1 MEPANICEEY
11 ITLLLIER
19 RNTDHLG
26 EEEHYCIVPAEV
38 GRELVNDDD
47 DDEVAAEEEEE
58 DDDDD
63 FTSETSTLPSLR
75 PPSTLPCCDQSI
87 MYVAHEDVGLPDRR
101 KEDDNKPTIE
111 SHILQQ
117 LRAIAVA
124 IKLTE
129 LIGGVYYAG

>member
-58 DDDDD
+58 
-63 FTSETSTLPSLR
+63 E
-75 PPSTLPCCDQSI
+75 
-87 MYVAHEDVGLPDRR
+87 
-101 KEDDNKPTIE
+101 EDDENKLPQI
-111 SHILQQ
+111 
-117 LRAIAVA
+117 VA
-124 IKLTE
+124 IPPEEQINPTPAIIEKWVQSGKTIYRE
-129 LIGGVYYAG
+129 VATNYQNSAGVDVFLQEVNGEVKKMTIHTPHHFMDCPKP